1 MMLAAIDYLSLS
13 LLWCLM
19 KIGYYSSLLEKQTFI
34 IVALYPRSMNLNSL
48 LSQEEPDKI
57 TFHDKLSLIV
67 LVIGAIFLGMIVLS
81 LTLNLLDFETMEF
94 NMPFG

>member
-1 MMLAAIDYLSLS
+1 
-13 LLWCLM
+13 
-19 KIGYYSSLLEKQTFI
+19 
-34 IVALYPRSMNLNSL
+34 MNLNSL